1 MLPQRRAAPLQR
13 LEEDLMCSVCYG
25 QITDPTSLICGHTFC
40 NNCLRLIGEN
50 SAQLQCPEC
59 RRPCP
64 RDQLIPVYRLRSLAS
79 NVQELSFAQEV
90 PGSPRQLVYQDRDGE
105 LQLNPAVVQRCFMDK
120 QIEDYS
126 LCLLSVIGE
135 KRCGKSF
142 LMNYILRALYNLE
155 NGAAIG
161 PAIVEE
167 EHTSLMGFQ
176 CENGADT
183 VTKGI
188 WIWDRP
194 FILERDAEKMAVF
207 VLDTEGSLDTERD
220 PEASYK
226 LSALSMFLSSY
237 LIFNVNKTLKMTEV
251 DLLEVYLFIQECPTE
266 SSDLAESSTEGS
278 DGSPTIQLKNLDL
291 LVRDWNDPE
300 NCGREAGQRY
310 LDHEIQKLENSRHC
324 NSVVQIL
331 NSQSVS
337 AFLLPHPGNEFLRL
351 AEGDL
356 PAADACFRRHFTTY
370 ICDLMNTIW
379 NYPKIDSGGNIIK
392 CGNLRQ
398 QLETF
403 VEFLQM
409 RHFKFSSPTQMYYSM
424 ENFRNRNLII
434 RKLDKFFE
442 KEDPSLYKNLKMTT
456 SEMRS
461 TAEAE
466 ISDLLSEYGD
476 NLLTDSEEEKTRLL
490 EDLQTELQERTE
502 RFLSTYS
509 KLQQKR
515 NIMTRLRSVLKK
527 ENPPFYK
534 VLMTKPSEVKSKVES
549 AVTSLLDEYETC
561 LETESEEQK
570 NLLVDDLQ
578 TELKEEEETFY
589 SEYSKKRNVMV
600 GATVGLVVLG
610 LAGGAAGGVIAGVA
624 LTAEVG
630 VIVASALGGA
640 IGSGAIGGGAGA
652 FFKRFFGK
660 KSNGGQNSTED
671 TSEGPTDDTDPLLK
685 EESMDG

>member
-1 MLPQRRAAPLQR
+1 MRDSPAMLPQRRAAPLQR
-13 LEEDLMCSVCYG
+13 LEEDLMCSVCCG

-59 RRPCP
+59 RRRCP

-79 NVQELSFAQEV
+79 DVQELSFAQEV

-167 EHTSLMGFQ
+167 EHTLLMGFQ

-194 FILERDAEKMAVF
+194 FILERDAERMAVF

-310 LDHEIQKLENSRHC
+310 LDHEIQ
-324 NSVVQIL
+324 
-331 NSQSVS
+331 
-337 AFLLPHPGNEFLRL
+337 
-351 AEGDL
+351 
-356 PAADACFRRHFTTY
+356 
-370 ICDLMNTIW
+370 
-379 NYPKIDSGGNIIK
+379 
-392 CGNLRQ
+392 
-398 QLETF
+398 TF

-442 KEDPSLYKNLKMTT
+442 KEDPSLCKNLKMTT

-466 ISDLLSEYGD
+466 ISSLLSEYGD

-490 EDLQTELQERTE
+490 EDLQTELQKKTE
-502 RFLSTYS
+502 RFLFRYS
-509 KLQQKR
+509 IVQKR
-515 NIMTRLRSVLKK
+515 CNIMTQARSILEK

-534 VLMTKPSEVKSKVES
+534 VLMTKPSKVKSKVES
-549 AVTSLLDEYETC
+549 AVISLQDEYETC

-570 NLLVDDLQ
+570 NLLMDDLQ
-578 TELKEEEETFY
+578 TELKEEQETFY

-610 LAGGAAGGVIAGVA
+610 LAGGAAGGVIAGVV

-660 KSNGGQNSTED
+660 KSNEGQNSTED
-671 TSEGPTDDTDPLLK
+671 TGEGPTDDTDPLLK